1 MELGVAQVGLLV
13 LFGWVVFVVVVEVEV
28 SEVQGLFVGAQG
40 LFVGAQELFVGVQG
54 LFVAVVVVV
63 LFVFEV
69 VVEEDVLERDFLQ
82 ESTSL
87 SISRELTHHVFH
99 TEDTCLQTMKIKVGE
114 KKTGKRRTRE
124 INVSSIWAVRRKP

>member
-40 LFVGAQELFVGVQG
+40 LFVGVQG

-124 INVSSIWAVRRKP
+124 INVSSTWAVTRKP

>member
-40 LFVGAQELFVGVQG
+40 LFVGVQG

-99 TEDTCLQTMKIKVGE
+99 TDDTCLQTMKIKVGE

-124 INVSSIWAVRRKP
+124 INVSSTWAVTRKP